1 MMKLLCTRSAVIFA
15 GSTLTLGCAARPT
28 SSDSGLAATSSLISV
43 PAFVAPHDPAMG
55 AVTVIVPSVEVAAPE
70 AAILGDL
77 GQAVR
82 AQLITSLASSPNL
95 RVADRELL
103 AEIASEQKLNVSN
116 ATLPDGRPSLGHLLP
131 ARYAIKVTV
140 NEFQENV
147 RGKSGGNRV
156 ELGPLLGIIGAV
168 VSDDTTSAVLKGGA
182 AANPTVGVGSEIVE
196 GVVGLEVR
204 VTDLESGTVVGVTR
218 ALGKLSRKNSK
229 MVLGI
234 AGISSSSSEFQ
245 HSVLA
250 HATRVAAE
258 EATRQIHEML
268 RTRGRT
274 YATTKL

>member
-1 MMKLLCTRSAVIFA
+1 MAHGSHARLVVILA
-15 GSTLTLGCAARPT
+15 GSISLVGCSATTTPG
-28 SSDSGLAATSSLISV
+28 DPGLSATSSVISV
-43 PAFVAPHDPAMG
+43 PTFVAPHDPAMG

-82 AQLITSLASSPNL
+82 SQLITSLASSPNF

-103 AEIASEQKLNVSN
+103 AEIASEQKLNASN
-116 ATLPDGRPSLGHLLP
+116 ATLPDGRPSLGQLVP

-182 AANPTVGVGSEIVE
+182 AANPTVGVGNEFVE

-204 VTDLESGTVVGVTR
+204 VTDLETGTVVGATR

-250 HATRVAAE
+250 QATRVAAE

-268 RTRGRT
+268 RARSGT